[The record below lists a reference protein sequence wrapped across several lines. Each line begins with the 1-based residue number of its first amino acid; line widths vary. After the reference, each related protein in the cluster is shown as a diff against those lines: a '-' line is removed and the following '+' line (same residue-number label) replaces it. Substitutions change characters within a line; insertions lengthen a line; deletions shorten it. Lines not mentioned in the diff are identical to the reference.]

1 MDHPRIDEEQIL
13 DRYLVGRLSAEEE
26 ALFEEHLFECADCLE
41 KVRWGEELRRGLRVV
56 AAQEAGQ
63 AAARATAFVGL
74 LAWLRRRRPARLA
87 GLALLGLTLVLALVA
102 LPAILL
108 RQRLEL
114 RQLREATQ
122 KASAPSGALTRPV
135 SDLLVVSLG
144 VVRGAG
150 SGEVKLR
157 LDSTKAAVLLSLE
170 LETVDAARYRVTLSD
185 EAGHVLWR
193 GEDLEPNLYDTLL
206 VALPSTFLAPGRYR
220 ITVEGLTAGGVEP
233 AGEVRLRV
241 MPPAR

>member
-1 MDHPRIDEEQIL
+1 M
-13 DRYLVGRLSAEEE
+13 
-26 ALFEEHLFECADCLE
+26 
-41 KVRWGEELRRGLRVV
+41 
-56 AAQEAGQ
+56 
-63 AAARATAFVGL
+63 
-74 LAWLRRRRPARLA
+74 
-87 GLALLGLTLVLALVA
+87 
-102 LPAILL
+102 
-108 RQRLEL
+108 
-114 RQLREATQ
+114 
-122 KASAPSGALTRPV
+122 